1 MPEDSNALESEA
13 GVANNPCH
21 AKEGYPVERSPTK
34 SQTRQCVISQEAEYR
49 RLARHLHD
57 GIGQLLAATA
67 MHAHL
72 AKDLPPPDARPHLE
86 QCLAIVEQAIEQVRD
101 ISLGLSPSMLGQ
113 LGLPDT
119 LRLYLNHQAQRT
131 GLAVNLIVSSA
142 WTPLPP
148 EVEAVCF
155 RVTQEAV
162 VNAIRHASAG
172 HVQVELRQDPE
183 AVYLTIRD
191 NGAGFDPAGL
201 EQPEQ
206 GRNCRLGLP
215 AMRMRVELL
224 GGCWNIESAPGQG
237 TVIRAFLPSDGQPS
251 QANGE
256 TWESL

>member
-1 MPEDSNALESEA
+1 M
-13 GVANNPCH
+13 
-21 AKEGYPVERSPTK
+21 ERSPTK
-34 SQTRQCVISQEAEYR
+34 SQPRQWVISQEAEYR

-72 AKDLPPPDARPHLE
+72 AKDLPQPDARPHLE
-86 QCLAIVEQAIEQVRD
+86 QCLAILEQAIEQVRE
-101 ISLGLSPSMLGQ
+101 ISLDLSPSTLDK

-119 LRLYLNHQAQRT
+119 LRFYLDHQSQRT

-162 VNAIRHASAG
+162 VNVIRHASAG

-191 NGAGFDPAGL
+191 NGAGFDPAWL
-201 EQPEQ
+201 EQSDERTGQ
-206 GRNCRLGLP
+206 LGLV
-215 AMRMRVELL
+215 AMRLRVELV
-224 GGCWNIESAPGQG
+224 GGCWSIESAPGQG
-237 TVIRAFLPSDGQPS
+237 TRIRVCFPANELPI
-251 QANGE
+251 QADD
-256 TWESL
+256 